1 MPASAS
7 SPGPRL
13 CPPTPLPSVI
23 PSGERLA
30 PVAARPDDGRP
41 EALRVRLV
49 ATAATDAIRIALET
63 WAATEAGVTGE
74 GSPAALA
81 LRCLRQLLGGMG
93 WSPGRG

>member
-1 MPASAS
+1 M
-7 SPGPRL
+7 
-13 CPPTPLPSVI
+13 
-23 PSGERLA
+23 
-30 PVAARPDDGRP
+30 
-41 EALRVRLV
+41 RVRLV
-49 ATAATDAIRIALET
+49 ATAATDAIRIPLET